1 MFKTPNDLT
10 TFFKLFSDCFH
21 IQANLVT
28 LLQRPKLSDAYIEQA
43 KSRARDQF
51 NNNANVNMQSFIRTQ
66 SPIIRNNNPAVGDFK
81 LNELVSNNQ
90 IVSNNQTNNRSSEP
104 NSGFDSL
111 ITENDVKLENLCETN
126 CPNPTTGSYYS
137 KSTVAPTIGSV
148 EKTNSVNNNK
158 NTTFKQYVDNLVKKT
173 LAENFEKDKQ
183 TMNTLQTEPVKNQS
197 SQNPSPIHT
206 TNNYFVGDTWKVKV
220 LQNTKVISNI
230 KDSTFVTDA
239 ILKSSLN
246 NQVVLSFDCEGVN
259 LGAKGQLT
267 LLEIGTTKG
276 EAFIFDVLSCPEMI
290 TEGGLKTLLESENVI
305 KVIHDCRNDSGNLF
319 NQFNILMKNVF
330 DTQAAHAVLQYQDH
344 SKPVYKVKNVSLNT
358 LCELYNAPINPMK
371 DQLKNVYRRD
381 QKYWA
386 RRPLTRDMLLY
397 AAGDVL
403 VLINELLYATMA
415 K

>member
-1 MFKTPNDLT
+1 MDYFAQCIESKGAILVEQLFYLVTSHFPQEQWFKMFKTPNDLT

-66 SPIIRNNNPAVGDFK
+66 SPIIRNNNPSVGDFK

-90 IVSNNQTNNRSSEP
+90 INSGINNQTNNRSEP

-126 CPNPTTGSYYS
+126 CPSSTTGSYYS
-137 KSTVAPTIGSV
+137 KTTAATTIGSV
-148 EKTNSVNNNK
+148 EKTNTVNNNK

-183 TMNTLQTEPVKNQS
+183 TMNTLQTEPIKNQS
-197 SQNPSPIHT
+197 SQNTSPVHT

-330 DTQAAHAVLQYQDH
+330 DTQVR
-344 SKPVYKVKNVSLNT
+344 
-358 LCELYNAPINPMK
+358 MFFF
-371 DQLKNVYRRD
+371 
-381 QKYWA
+381 
-386 RRPLTRDMLLY
+386 
-397 AAGDVL
+397 
-403 VLINELLYATMA
+403 
-415 K
+415 

>member
-1 MFKTPNDLT
+1 MFKTPNDLQ

-66 SPIIRNNNPAVGDFK
+66 SPIIRNSVGDFK
-81 LNELVSNNQ
+81 LNELVSNPSVNNQ
-90 IVSNNQTNNRSSEP
+90 NQTSNNRSEP

-126 CPNPTTGSYYS
+126 CPNSTTSSYYS
-137 KSTVAPTIGSV
+137 KTAAVAPNSTV
-148 EKTNSVNNNK
+148 EKTNIVNNNK

-183 TMNTLQTEPVKNQS
+183 SMNNLQTEPINKNQS
-197 SQNPSPIHT
+197 SQNTSPVHHQT
-206 TNNYFVGDTWKVKV
+206 TTTANNYFVGDTWKVKV
-220 LQNTKVISNI
+220 LQNTKVISNV
-230 KDSTFVTDA
+230 KESTFVTDA

-246 NQVVLSFDCEGVN
+246 SQVVLSFDCEGVN

-330 DTQAAHAVLQYQDH
+330 DTQVNCFFFFKIKFIQGLTSGSNPSNIESQRVLARLSKCVH
-344 SKPVYKVKNVSLNT
+344 SQRTT
-358 LCELYNAPINPMK
+358 LRGSYCG
-371 DQLKNVYRRD
+371 
-381 QKYWA
+381 
-386 RRPLTRDMLLY
+386 MLAY
-397 AAGDVL
+397 
-403 VLINELLYATMA
+403 I
-415 K
+415 

>member
-1 MFKTPNDLT
+1 MDYFAQCIESKGAILVEQLFYLVTSHFPQEQWFKMFKTPNDLT

-66 SPIIRNNNPAVGDFK
+66 SPIIRNNNPSVGDFK

-90 IVSNNQTNNRSSEP
+90 INSGINNQTNNRSEP

-126 CPNPTTGSYYS
+126 CPSSTTGSYYS
-137 KSTVAPTIGSV
+137 KTTPAPATTIGSV
-148 EKTNSVNNNK
+148 EKTNTVNNNK

-183 TMNTLQTEPVKNQS
+183 TMNTLQTEPIKNQS
-197 SQNPSPIHT
+197 SQNTSPVHT

-330 DTQAAHAVLQYQDH
+330 DTQVRIFMFTFNLEIGGVGEGSLWGLEVEDLCP
-344 SKPVYKVKNVSLNT
+344 SKL
-358 LCELYNAPINPMK
+358 
-371 DQLKNVYRRD
+371 RF
-381 QKYWA
+381 
-386 RRPLTRDMLLY
+386 
-397 AAGDVL
+397 
-403 VLINELLYATMA
+403 
-415 K
+415 